1 MTIEEILSTIF
12 KGRVDEY
19 DLTEFKNLDKQANEI
34 LEIEKENS
42 NSDKYFLKTLA
53 PFYSKKEKVQ
63 VYSSQSGGKSAPEEI
78 IRQLWVYK
86 LINEYNYSKEHIKLE
101 VPVSFGGDIN
111 TKHADMVIYSDKSN
125 QNPKIVVE
133 TKSPKRRDGI
143 DQLKSYLNALGAE
156 IGIWSNGSETI
167 ILYRKKGQDYETL
180 SRIPKL
186 NQTIEDL
193 RKEVFT
199 IDSLEVKHNFKKTI
213 QELEELVLA
222 DSGADEFNEIFK
234 LIFCKILDEK
244 ESIHKN
250 NKNKELEFRQQST
263 PKDTYKR
270 ISELFDKAKNE
281 WRGIFKNDE
290 KIELRPEHLHVCV
303 GSLERKRLLGSNLRI
318 IDDAFEYLIPS
329 ESKKKKGQFF
339 TPRYVID
346 MCVRMINPKETEYI
360 IDPSCGSAGFLLH
373 SMEWCYPIQDDA
385 ELDTRKWNYASK
397 FLYGIDLETRAVK
410 AAKSLMLIAGDGH
423 TNIYGPEVSSI
434 DPKTW
439 LDTLSGRDLKLNLQ
453 KNGLLKN
460 EPDEK
465 IDILRDDIWNY
476 YRELQFDIVL
486 SNPPFAGE
494 IKDKELLSEY
504 NLAKPALQRAK
515 NKQAKEER
523 DVLFIE
529 RIIDMLK
536 PKGRAAIVLPQG
548 KLNNSSLAFIRDYI
562 FSKTRLL
569 AVVSLHSNTFKPHTG
584 VKTSVIIIQKYSEE
598 ELKKIND
605 IKKKV
610 SRNIPNYKKIIE
622 DIISNGDE
630 EVELDI
636 IPEEILSFMNDYFE
650 NELID
655 DNEIDE
661 EKINDSI
668 ADLNEEIEKLHLDLV
683 KVREAEE
690 IKEEIKSLKE
700 EKKSYTKNKDKEN
713 VTRTS
718 KKLQSLEE
726 ELKKA
731 KEAQK
736 TNKDILKSIKNLE
749 EQVDGFIYKQN
760 LFSNKGKLSIIMDS
774 EDLLLGLRDRYILK
788 ETASQLN
795 YPIFMAVSDVGGKDS
810 SGNYTYQKDEN
821 GNILTNSNGDFI
833 IAQDLVNYNISKEE
847 LKDIEAIPNENI
859 CIAEAFIKFAKE
871 QKIDFWE

>member
-1 MTIEEILSTIF
+1 MTTKEILNTIF
-12 KGRVDEY
+12 KGKADEY
-19 DLTEFKNLDKQANEI
+19 DLTEFKNLDKSIDEI
-34 LEIEKENS
+34 LDIEKENS
-42 NSDKYFLKTLA
+42 NSEKYFLKTLA
-53 PFYSKKEKVQ
+53 PFYSEKEKVQ

-78 IRQLWVYK
+78 IRQLWAYK

-111 TKHADMVIYSDKSN
+111 TKHADIVIYSDKSN

-133 TKSPKRRDGI
+133 TKSPKRKDGI
-143 DQLKSYLNALGAE
+143 DQLKSYLNALGTE

-167 ILYRKKGQDYETL
+167 VLYRKKGQNYETL

-263 PKDTYKR
+263 PKDTYRR
-270 ISELFDKAKNE
+270 ISELFDKAKTE

-397 FLYGIDLETRAVK
+397 FLYGIDLEARAVK

-423 TNIYGPEVSSI
+423 TNIYGPDVSSL
-434 DPKTW
+434 DLKTW

-453 KNGLLKN
+453 KNGLLKK

-465 IDILRDDIWNY
+465 IDISKDDIWNY

-504 NLAKPALQRAK
+504 NLAQPALKRAK

-529 RIIDMLK
+529 RIIDILK
-536 PKGRAAIVLPQG
+536 PNGRAAIILPQG

-562 FSKTRLL
+562 FSKARLL
-569 AVVSLHSNTFKPHTG
+569 AVVSLHPNTFKPHTG
-584 VKTSVIIIQKYSEE
+584 VKTSVIVIQKYSEKKLE
-598 ELKKIND
+598 ENSN
-605 IKKKV
+605 IKKEV
-610 SRNIPNYKKIIE
+610 SNKPRNYKKEIE
-622 DIISNGDE
+622 DIINKSGG
-630 EVELDI
+630 EVELDS
-636 IPEEILSFMNDYFE
+636 IPEHILSFMDDYFG

-655 DNEIDE
+655 DVEVDE
-661 EKINDSI
+661 EKINSSI
-668 ADLNEEIEKLHLDLV
+668 VGLTEEIEKLRLDLV
-683 KVREAEE
+683 EVRGVEE
-690 IKEEIKSLKE
+690 IKKEINSLKE
-700 EKKSYTKNKDKEN
+700 EKMSYIKNKDKEN
-713 VTRTS
+713 ITRVH
-718 KKLQSLEE
+718 KNIHCLDD

-731 KEAQK
+731 KETQK
-736 TNKDILKSIKNLE
+736 VNTDILKSIKNLE
-749 EQVDGFIYKQN
+749 EQKNEFRYKQN
-760 LFSNKGKLSIIMDS
+760 LFSNRGKLSIIMNS
-774 EDLLLGLRDRYILK
+774 EELLQELSNRIILR
-788 ETASQLN
+788 ETASELN

-833 IAQDLVNYNISKEE
+833 ISQDLVNYNISKEE
-847 LKDIEAIPNENI
+847 LKGNEDISNKNI

-871 QKIDFWE
+871 QKFDFWE